1 GSGLDQGHRQ
11 GVQVRE
17 GDQGGDGLDQQLPR
31 GGDAGRA
38 ADALRW
44 VQAVRHRAG
53 VGAGG
58 DGDVHGDEER
68 FAEAEL
74 SGAQYK
80 AKAST
85 HSETATSTMTATPNP
100 WHVACASRSRSLE
113 APGVAYP
120 ILSPAGTALA
130 APCPT
135 HTAPVAA
142 AASEAGPSR

>member
-1 GSGLDQGHRQ
+1 
-11 GVQVRE
+11 
-17 GDQGGDGLDQQLPR
+17 
-31 GGDAGRA
+31 GDAGRA

-74 SGAQYK
+74 SGAPYK

-85 HSETATSTMTATPNP
+85 HSETATSRMTPRPNL
-100 WHVACASRSRSLE
+100 WHVACASRSQSPE
-113 APGVAYP
+113 APSVGYL
-120 ILSPAGTALA
+120 ILSPAGTALS
-130 APCPT
+130 APCPS
-135 HTAPVAA
+135 HTARGRGAA
-142 AASEAGPSR
+142 